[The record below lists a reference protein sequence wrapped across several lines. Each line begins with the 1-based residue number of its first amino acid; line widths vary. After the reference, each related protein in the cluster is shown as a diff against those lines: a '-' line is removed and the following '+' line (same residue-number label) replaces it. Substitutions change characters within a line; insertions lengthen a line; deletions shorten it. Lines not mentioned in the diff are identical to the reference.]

1 MKSREKKIF
10 VIALII
16 GITLLTATKIEVYA
30 ANTITSQLATLT
42 LDLGTE
48 TGVDQT
54 LQLFFLVT
62 FIAFIPSVLLMM
74 TAFTRIIIVM
84 HFIRAALGTQQMP
97 PNQVLIGISLFLTF
111 FIMGP
116 TFEEINKDAIAPYTE
131 GKINQEVFITNA
143 MEPLREFMI
152 RQTEEKEVVLFAKL
166 DRGVYDTIE
175 ELPNRVLIPAF
186 ILGEIT
192 KAFKIAF
199 IIYMPFIVI
208 DMVVASILMAMG
220 MMMLPPAM
228 ISLPFKLLFFILADG
243 WVLLFE
249 NLILTFR

>member
-1 MKSREKKIF
+1 MKKYKSLLMLLIVIF
-10 VIALII
+10 
-16 GITLLTATKIEVYA
+16 ITLNIIDVVE
-30 ANTITSQLATLT
+30 ANTITIDLANEN
-42 LDLGTE
+42 D
-48 TGVDQT
+48 GVDST
-54 LQLFFLVT
+54 LQLFFLMT
-62 FIAFIPSVLLMM
+62 FIAFIPAVLLMM

-97 PNQVLIGISLFLTF
+97 PNQVLIGIALFLTF

-116 TFEEINKDAIAPYTE
+116 TFDEVKDRAITPYTE
-131 GKINQEVFITNA
+131 GIMSQSEFMEEA
-143 MEPLREFMI
+143 MIPIREFMI
-152 RQTEEKEVVLFAKL
+152 KQAEEKDVILFVKL
-166 DRGVYDTIE
+166 DNSKYDTVD

-192 KAFKIAF
+192 KAFRIAF

-208 DMVVASILMAMG
+208 DMIVASILMAMG